1 MPEIVP
7 VEYRNVAAAASPEST
22 LPELHHPV
30 SQMSRRFVVGDRFH
44 TSAKPHKSPLC
55 EYHNINNCAQ
65 AFTLKTSYQGSENN
79 RKNKKRLRS
88 SCMQS
93 FHIHFYYNYLM
104 DFYQNEKVVEEQ
116 KQKLEATSCR
126 SVSRD
131 RYMKFVV

>member
-7 VEYRNVAAAASPEST
+7 VEYRTTVAAAKPESS
-22 LPELHHPV
+22 LLHFDHPV
-30 SQMSRRFVVGDRFH
+30 SQTSRRFVVGDRFH
-44 TSAKPHKSPLC
+44 TSANPHKSPLC

-65 AFTLKTSYQGSENN
+65 AFTLKTSYQESENN
-79 RKNKKRLRS
+79 RKNKNRLRS

-116 KQKLEATSCR
+116 KQKLEATSGR
-126 SVSRD
+126 AVSRD
-131 RYMKFVV
+131 RYMKFVI